1 MASRATYTTN
11 LNLVKP
17 DVDDSYDITLSNDNM
32 DKVDKAVGDL
42 KTAIENI
49 DLADTNISI
58 TDGKNKFEGTTL
70 DKVLDEIDDK
80 IVDTRNKV
88 DKIDLSANKVA
99 YTDTHTLGATDVQQA
114 VDKVVEKVNTTNTN
128 LDNLKKKVKENRTV
142 VSSTLTASKWQGNT
156 YSFEDLYPAN
166 TYDIAIEL
174 GESATLEQAY
184 AFADACLKGS
194 VGTQVITALD
204 IVPKIDIPITIEV
217 LKKWE

>member
-80 IVDTRNKV
+80 IIDTSDKV
-88 DKIDLSANKVA
+88 DNIDLSADKIKYNDA
-99 YTDTHTLGATDVQQA
+99 NTNLGATDVQA
-114 VDKVVEKVNTTNTN
+114 AFIA
-128 LDNLKKKVKENRTV
+128 LVKEVNAIKQELNGQVTRLSGINTELEAEIGTPTV
-142 VSSTLTASKWQGNT
+142 
-156 YSFEDLYPAN
+156 
-166 TYDIAIEL
+166 
-174 GESATLEQAY
+174 
-184 AFADACLKGS
+184 
-194 VGTQVITALD
+194 
-204 IVPKIDIPITIEV
+204 
-217 LKKWE
+217 

>member
-1 MASRATYTTN
+1 MASRATYTPN

-17 DVDDSYDITLSNDNM
+17 DIDDSYDITLSNDNM
-32 DKVDKAVGDL
+32 DKLDTEIGNL
-42 KTAIENI
+42 KKSIENI

-80 IVDTRNKV
+80 IVDTSNKV
-88 DKIDLSANKVA
+88 DNIDLVANKVK
-99 YTDTHTLGATDVQQA
+99 YTDTHTLGATNVQQA
-114 VDKVVEKVNTTNTN
+114 VDKTVEKV
-128 LDNLKKKVKENRTV
+128 KKLEEARTV
-142 VSSTLTASKWQGNT
+142 VSSTLTASKWQDNT
-156 YSFEDLYPAN
+156 YSFETEYPHAQ
-166 TYDIAIEL
+166 YDIAIEL

-194 VGTQVITALD
+194 IGTQIITALD
-204 IVPKIDIPITIEV
+204 IVPTIDIPITIEV

>member
-49 DLADTNISI
+49 DWADTNISI
-58 TDGKNKFEGTTL
+58 TDAKNKFEGTTL

-80 IVDTRNKV
+80 IVDTSDKV
-88 DKIDLSANKVA
+88 DNIDLAANKVK
-99 YTDTHTLGATDVQQA
+99 YTDTHTLGATDLQQA
-114 VDKVVEKVNTTNTN
+114 VDKTIEKSNTDIN
-128 LDNLKKKVKENRTV
+128 NLKKAVKESRAV
-142 VSSTLTASKWQGNT
+142 VSSTLTASKWQDNT
-156 YSFEDLYPAN
+156 YSFETEYPHAQ
-166 TYDIAIEL
+166 YDIAIEL

-194 VGTQVITALD
+194 IGTQIITALD
-204 IVPKIDIPITIEV
+204 IVPTIDIPITIEV